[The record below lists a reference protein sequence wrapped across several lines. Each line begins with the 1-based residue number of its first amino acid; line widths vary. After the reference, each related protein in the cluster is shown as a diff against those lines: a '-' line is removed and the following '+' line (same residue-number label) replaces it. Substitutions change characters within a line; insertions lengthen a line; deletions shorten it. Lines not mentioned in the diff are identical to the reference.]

1 MFRGREW
8 GPQAHGARSAPS
20 KGQRP
25 RLSARG
31 ELPYGLGSSCHLPA
45 QNGDPMASEVVIDSA
60 RAGAGWIFLAYRT
73 GPSNTEPNQ

>member
-1 MFRGREW
+1 MFREGVGTPGSR
-8 GPQAHGARSAPS
+8 GATAAVQGAASPS
-20 KGQRP
+20 VC
-25 RLSARG
+25 AR

-73 GPSNTEPNQ
+73 GPKRPPT